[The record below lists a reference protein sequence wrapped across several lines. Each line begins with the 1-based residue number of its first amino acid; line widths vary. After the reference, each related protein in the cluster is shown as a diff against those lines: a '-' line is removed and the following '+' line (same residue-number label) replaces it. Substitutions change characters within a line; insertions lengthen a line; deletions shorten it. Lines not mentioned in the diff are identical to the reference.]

1 MGEWKNMGN
10 TLKAVRSLGTTLV
23 RLELEALVTGNRGVP
38 SKTLELYDS
47 EPDRLS
53 GGRITQTLSG

>member
-1 MGEWKNMGN
+1 MGN